1 MKQIN
6 YKYETIED
14 AATHIREIRTALDS
28 HPHSDAGAFVFISNC
43 AKPEAERLLEL
54 WEQHLPDVKRVGISE
69 GYAVDLDP
77 EPTLVKFNLIIAG
90 NCSVHP

>member
-1 MKQIN
+1 MKQIHF
-6 YKYETIED
+6 KYETIE
-14 AATHIREIRTALDS
+14 AAASQVSNIRAALDS

-69 GYAVDLDP
+69 D
-77 EPTLVKFNLIIAG
+77 
-90 NCSVHP
+90 